1 MNNSHISVT
10 SLSKTYLAS
19 GGQQVDVLKDVSF
32 TVDKG
37 EFIALTGPSGSGKST
52 LLQILG
58 GLDRPSSGEVVIG
71 GSVLSEM
78 SERVLTNFRLK
89 NIGFVFQFFYLQPF
103 LTLEQNIEI
112 PGIFADK
119 STKELRERTQYL
131 ADVVGIGDRLKHVP
145 KELSGGQIQRAAI
158 ARALFNN
165 PQVLL
170 ADEPTGNLDSKNSEM
185 IIQLFNTIRREL
197 GTTVIVVTHD
207 KEISTRA
214 DRTLSLSD
222 GALI

>member
-1 MNNSHISVT
+1 LNNSHISVT

>member
-1 MNNSHISVT
+1 LNNSHISVT

-78 SERVLTNFRLK
+78 SERVLTDFRLK

-103 LTLEQNIEI
+103 LTLEQNIGI

-131 ADVVGIGDRLKHVP
+131 ADVVGIGDRLKHIP